1 MSAMPC
7 GRQRAAT
14 CPGYVEMRILM
25 VSEDLPAPAM
35 GGLARHV
42 LALCRALTDAGHRV
56 DLMGN
61 DDFPEAVT
69 GDAMHFGG
77 QFFPELRGQFS
88 GWKEMTLG
96 VFMPGKRSLL
106 ARRFARAMQRRAGDY
121 DVIHYHGHLPNV
133 AYYLP
138 SAINF
143 LQTRHD
149 QGSDCLIHT
158 RFRRGEVCNDLDP
171 ADCAGCR
178 THHPNWLQTRISAL
192 AVRRFRY
199 EVQTGFSRHKTV
211 FVSDLLQK
219 NLSRCFGDHRWGIT
233 VHNFVDT
240 AHFQNPS
247 RHQPMT
253 LPADRLR
260 VFIAAKLYPAKG
272 VRALLALL
280 EPQLGNRII
289 MDIAGDGEEESM
301 LRQQYRQVSFHGW
314 QSMEETLKLATRAQ
328 VIVVPSVC
336 EEACSTTVLEGL
348 LLGKTVF
355 ALRRGG
361 TPELEIYASRPD
373 QLRLYEHL
381 EDLASALLNFTP
393 RADCV
398 VSPQAPADA
407 SHAAGRLLALY
418 SLPPG
423 PIANHTMSG
432 LDPWQ
437 SGSTKTRHPV
447 GQRSAS

>member
-1 MSAMPC
+1 
-7 GRQRAAT
+7 
-14 CPGYVEMRILM
+14 
-25 VSEDLPAPAM
+25 
-35 GGLARHV
+35 
-42 LALCRALTDAGHRV
+42 
-56 DLMGN
+56 
-61 DDFPEAVT
+61 
-69 GDAMHFGG
+69 
-77 QFFPELRGQFS
+77 
-88 GWKEMTLG
+88 
-96 VFMPGKRSLL
+96 
-106 ARRFARAMQRRAGDY
+106 
-121 DVIHYHGHLPNV
+121 
-133 AYYLP
+133 
-138 SAINF
+138 
-143 LQTRHD
+143 
-149 QGSDCLIHT
+149 
-158 RFRRGEVCNDLDP
+158 
-171 ADCAGCR
+171 
-178 THHPNWLQTRISAL
+178 
-192 AVRRFRY
+192 
-199 EVQTGFSRHKTV
+199 
-211 FVSDLLQK
+211 
-219 NLSRCFGDHRWGIT
+219 
-233 VHNFVDT
+233 
-240 AHFQNPS
+240 
-247 RHQPMT
+247 MT

-272 VRALLALL
+272 VSALLALL
-280 EPQLGNRII
+280 EPQLGHRII
-289 MDIAGDGEEESM
+289 MDIAGDGEEEAM
-301 LRQQYRQVSFHGW
+301 LRQRYRQVSFHGW
-314 QSMEETLKLATRAQ
+314 QSMEETLKLAMRAQ

-381 EDLASALLNFTP
+381 EDLASALLDFTP

>member
-1 MSAMPC
+1 
-7 GRQRAAT
+7 
-14 CPGYVEMRILM
+14 MRILM
-25 VSEDLPAPAM
+25 VSEDVPAPAM

-42 LALCRALTDAGHRV
+42 LALCRALTDAGHQV

-61 DDFPEAVT
+61 DDFPEEVA

-106 ARRFARAMQRRAGDY
+106 AWRFARAMQRRAGDY

-138 SAINF
+138 PSINF

-158 RFRRGEVCNDLDP
+158 RFRRNEVCHDLDP
-171 ADCAGCR
+171 QACAGCR
-178 THHPNWLQTRISAL
+178 THHPNGLQRYISAL

-199 EVQTGFSRHKTV
+199 EVKTGFSLHKTV
-211 FVSDLLQK
+211 FVSDMLRK
-219 NLSRCFGDHRWGIT
+219 NLARCVGDQAWGIT

-240 AHFQNPS
+240 SCLKNLSTHP
-247 RHQPMT
+247 PMM
-253 LPADRLR
+253 LPTDRLH

-272 VRALLALL
+272 VSALLAILA
-280 EPQLGNRII
+280 PQLGHRIV
-289 MDIAGDGEEESM
+289 MDIAGDGEEEAM
-301 LRQQYRQVSFHGW
+301 LRKQYATVNFHGW
-314 QSMEETLKLATRAQ
+314 QSMEATLKLAVRAQ

-361 TPELEIYASRPD
+361 TPELSIYASRPD
-373 QLRLYEHL
+373 QLRLHAHL
-381 EDLASALLNFTP
+381 EDLASALLNYTP

-398 VSPQAPADA
+398 ISPQAPADA
-407 SHAAGRLLALY
+407 CHAAGRLLALY

-423 PIANHTMSG
+423 PITNQTAIS
-432 LDPWQ
+432 LDPQ
-437 SGSTKTRHPV
+437 QAGLSEPEHPL
-447 GQRSAS
+447 GQTGAS